1 MDGPDLDRVTRL
13 TERFG
18 RQARS
23 RDADLDVVA
32 EAFAKRSLGL
42 QQRRSQGGARPS
54 DPEAR
59 AEALEKAF
67 SGAARRAA
75 R

>member
-1 MDGPDLDRVTRL
+1 MDGPDLDRVARL
-13 TERFG
+13 TQRFA

-23 RDADLDVVA
+23 RDADLEVVA

-42 QQRRSQGGARPS
+42 QQRRAQGGERPS
-54 DPEAR
+54 DAEAR
-59 AEALEKAF
+59 AEALKKAF
-67 SGAARRAA
+67 GGARRAS